1 MKKWQLFADV
11 FANVGGEMYSRQ
23 EFGVMRRRMKD
34 GKSVYY
40 YWVYDENGIRR
51 YRSTGERTKAKAL
64 EYVMR
69 RRDEGLLGERDARTM
84 TLNEFCADMFVD
96 GRCPIA
102 KEAAARGKG
111 FSGNTRRN
119 RRISLKKHIL
129 PYLGRA
135 TVSTI
140 SVAQINEWLVSLPEK
155 DKISRST
162 ANQCM
167 DTLTKVLDH
176 AVRLRIIQKNPC
188 RDVESLG
195 DDSERYPAFT
205 REEVRA
211 LIGRPED
218 WKNMLYRL
226 MYITA
231 SVTGMRLG
239 EVLALMPQNVLRD
252 RIEVVW
258 SWSPTDKLKPTK
270 TNKPR
275 TVPIPEPLYRM
286 LAREFPSNREGFIFS
301 RDGVKPYTES
311 AVAVAL
317 KKRCGKLGIK
327 GKTFHSFRAFV
338 DTQMMS
344 DNVNSEVVR
353 AMIGHS
359 SPEMT
364 EHYMHLDSGEFSHV
378 RNVQNAISED
388 ILP

>member
-1 MKKWQLFADV
+1 
-11 FANVGGEMYSRQ
+11 MYSRQ
-23 EFGVMRRRMKD
+23 EFGVMKRRMKD
-34 GKSVYY
+34 GKFVYY
-40 YWVYDENGIRR
+40 YWTYDENGIRK

-64 EYVMR
+64 EYVMK

-84 TLNEFCADMFVD
+84 TLNEFCADMFIE
-96 GRCPIA
+96 GKCPIE
-102 KEAAARGKG
+102 KEAAVRGKS
-111 FSGNTRRN
+111 FSGSTRRN
-119 RRISLKKHIL
+119 RRISLTKHIL

-135 TVSTI
+135 TVSTL
-140 SVAQINEWLVSLPEK
+140 SVAQINDWLVSLPDK

-167 DTLTKVLDH
+167 DALTKVLDH

-205 REEVRA
+205 KDEVRA
-211 LIGRPED
+211 LIGKPEE
-218 WKNMLYRL
+218 WKNILYRL
-226 MYITA
+226 MCITA
-231 SVTGMRLG
+231 AVTGMRLG
-239 EVLALMPQNVLRD
+239 EVLALMPKNVRKD
-252 RIEVVW
+252 RIEVIW

-275 TVPIPEPLYRM
+275 TVPIPEPLYKM

-301 RDGVKPYTES
+301 RNGVKPYTES

-317 KKRCGKLGIK
+317 KNRCEKLGIE
-327 GKTFHSFRAFV
+327 GKTFHSFRSFV

-344 DNVNSEVVR
+344 DNVNGEVVR
-353 AMIGHS
+353 AIIGHS

-364 EHYMHLDSGEFSHV
+364 EHYMHLNAGEFRLVTNS
-378 RNVQNAISED
+378 QTS
-388 ILP
+388 ILQDVMA